1 MLMTLPALKH
11 ILPHGKLTT
20 KIRSIGV
27 NNSNQR
33 RAGVI
38 QKQVGAAVFFER
50 MAVPNDWAN
59 VCLRVMLDAAQE
71 AGVLFE
77 PIRQTNTEL
86 QLPSELIF
94 LADKAMLREKR
105 YVWGKSLRLLLRK
118 SCILSENTPIVP
130 LTGILSLMVIYG
142 WILQRERFLSIALVL
157 KVIRRSFFRI
167 NQMIAGFVLYG
178 TWMISSD

>member
-1 MLMTLPALKH
+1 AEQARKMLMTLPALKH

-20 KIRSIGV
+20 KIRSVGV

-71 AGVLFE
+71 AGVLFA
-77 PIRQTNTEL
+77 PIDPKNPDMNL
-86 QLPSELIF
+86 SPELIPF
-94 LADKAMLREKR
+94 VDKA
-105 YVWGKSLRLLLRK
+105 
-118 SCILSENTPIVP
+118 
-130 LTGILSLMVIYG
+130 
-142 WILQRERFLSIALVL
+142 IA
-157 KVIRRSFFRI
+157 
-167 NQMIAGFVLYG
+167 Q
-178 TWMISSD
+178 